1 MSVAVP
7 VELAAAAS
15 PVKAVYAH
23 MDCLMTGI
31 VNLKKA
37 GFTDL
42 MVMTPMPRHEVEE
55 AVYEGEPSPVR
66 WFTLCGGLFGGTMVF
81 SLMSLT
87 HANWPMI
94 LPGGKPVVSVPP
106 FMVITFEG
114 TVLWAALGT
123 LVGLLLNCRL
133 PATDLPEEACDP
145 RFSSD
150 CFGIV
155 LERVGAND
163 AAQIRHILEHSGAIE
178 VTGGVAASPG
188 AVANHGDSHHG

>member
-1 MSVAVP
+1 MSAVVPLDSVAQV
-7 VELAAAAS
+7 S

-31 VNLKKA
+31 ANLKKA
-37 GFTDL
+37 GYSDL
-42 MVMTPMPRHEVEE
+42 MVLSPMPRHEIED

-66 WFTLCGGLFGGTMVF
+66 WFTLFGGLFGGTMVF

-114 TVLWAALGT
+114 TVLWASLFT
-123 LVGLLLNCRL
+123 LIGLLVNCRL
-133 PATDLPEEACDP
+133 PATDLPEAAKDP
-145 RFSSD
+145 RFSEA

-155 LERVGAND
+155 LERVGAHD
-163 AAQIRHILEHSGAIE
+163 EARIRAILTESGAIE
-178 VTGGVAASPG
+178 VSGGSTDAHSG
-188 AVANHGDSHHG
+188 GHHA

>member
-1 MSVAVP
+1 MSAVP
-7 VELAAAAS
+7 ADMIANVT
-15 PVKAVYAH
+15 PMKAVYAH

-31 VNLKKA
+31 AELKKA
-37 GFTDL
+37 GFTDM

-66 WFTLCGGLFGGTMVF
+66 WFTLCGGLFGGTMMF
-81 SLMSLT
+81 TLMSLT

-114 TVLWAALGT
+114 TVLWASLFT
-123 LVGLLLNCRL
+123 FWGLLINCRL
-133 PATDLPEEACDP
+133 PATDLPEAVCDP
-145 RFSSD
+145 RFSND

-163 AAQIRHILEHSGAIE
+163 EAKIRTILEHSGAIE
-178 VTGGVAASPG
+178 VSGGSLG
-188 AVANHGDSHHG
+188 GGHHA